1 MQADLW
7 HQSIASMS
15 VCQTGASNSA
25 AAAGGAGGVTVFLL
39 AEAVASL
46 SEAWCTSVACR
57 TEAVS
62 GVDEGMGDEIPV
74 GTDVALTEVGEV
86 TGVGRRR

>member
-1 MQADLW
+1 M

-25 AAAGGAGGVTVFLL
+25 AADGAGGVTVFRL
-39 AEAVASL
+39 AEAVVSL
-46 SEAWCTSVACR
+46 SEAWCTSVACG
-57 TEAVS
+57 TEDVS
-62 GVDEGMGDEIPV
+62 GVDEGMGVEIPV